1 MGDLG
6 RVDESGN
13 LKLVGRL
20 KEVINR
26 GGIKIS
32 PSHVQ
37 RALESL
43 PEVVEAAVVAVP
55 HDTLGED
62 VAAALVTVGSTTDV
76 DVRWALRE
84 ELGGHEM
91 PRKIVVLDELPRGPT
106 GKVDKQELVAVLAED
121 SEDRNERLRTHTGT

>member
-26 GGIKIS
+26 GGIKVS
-32 PSHVQ
+32 PPYVQ

-55 HDTLGED
+55 HDTLGQD

-84 ELGGHEM
+84 ALGEHEM
-91 PRKIVVLDELPRGPT
+91 PRKIVVLDELPRGST

-121 SEDRNERLRTHTGT
+121 SEDRNERLRTPSRT